1 MFACVVG
8 HPKKRPLAGNA
19 QSDPYVGDEAESK
32 RGILTLSYP
41 VDRGVSVKWDGNHGT
56 RAAYDIYA
64 ALHNTVLDTVLYA
77 AYMRCC
83 PRTRWCAGLSAAEHA
98 R

>member
-1 MFACVVG
+1 MG
-8 HPKKRPLAGNA
+8 HPKKRPLAGDA

-64 ALHNTVLDTVLYA
+64 ALHNTVLNTVLYA
-77 AYMRCC
+77 VLPSYAMVRGIVGCG
-83 PRTRWCAGLSAAEHA
+83 TRKITL
-98 R
+98 